1 MALGHKNHIQGD
13 SVSIAD
19 ATIANL
25 TASKP
30 VFSDATK
37 KLVSTG
43 TVPVN
48 QGGTGAATLADG
60 GLVVGNV
67 TGAVEV
73 VVAGAATEILVGGG
87 ANTKPAWGTDIPTA
101 VTIGG
106 AAITRVGGTDVAV
119 ADGGTNI
126 STYAV
131 GDLLYASTTGV
142 LSKLADVATGQ
153 YLASGGVNTA
163 PAYATL
169 NQAAVAGL
177 TTGSS
182 PAFAG
187 VSLGTGEL
195 TAGSINR
202 ASGSLTLEIGDAA
215 QITATNALVT
225 VAHDLCINETAY
237 FDAVQTATGDGTT
250 TIDWGL
256 GNKFVFTHGAMNETF
271 TFTSPGGPC
280 SLTLVMIQDGAG
292 SRTST
297 WPGTVKWPSNGTA
310 PTQSTGAADVDIVT
324 FFWDGTSYYGQAAL
338 DFA

>member
-1 MALGHKNHIQGD
+1 MSLGHKNHIKGD

-48 QGGTGAATLADG
+48 QGGTGATTLADG
-60 GLVVGNV
+60 GLVIGNV

-73 VVAGAATEILVGGG
+73 VTAGATTEILVGGG
-87 ANTKPAWGTDIPTA
+87 TATKPAWGTNIPTA
-101 VTIGG
+101 VTIGSKYIYR
-106 AAITRVGGTDVAV
+106 ADGTDVPV
-119 ADGGTNI
+119 ADGGT
-126 STYAV
+126 
-131 GDLLYASTTGV
+131 GASTFTANKV
-142 LSKLADVATGQ
+142 LKG
-153 YLASGGVNTA
+153 NTTSA
-163 PAYATL
+163 IAESDITDD
-169 NQAAVAGL
+169 
-177 TTGSS
+177 
-182 PAFAG
+182 
-187 VSLGTGEL
+187 GTK
-195 TAGSINR
+195 
-202 ASGSLTLEIGDAA
+202 
-215 QITATNALVT
+215 VT
-225 VAHDLCINETAY
+225 VGHDLCISETAY
-237 FDAVQTATGDGTT
+237 FDAVQTATGDGST

-310 PTQSTGAADVDIVT
+310 PTLSTGIADVDIVT
-324 FFWDGTSYYGQAAL
+324 FFWDGTSYYGQAGL

>member
-1 MALGHKNHIQGD
+1 MLQVDNKVFQETLTVTELKLDDTNGTNWLTVDWAENDTSDRTLGLYVNSGNR
-13 SVSIAD
+13 
-19 ATIANL
+19 TISLSGNL
-25 TASKP
+25 T
-30 VFSDATK
+30 
-37 KLVSTG
+37 
-43 TVPVN
+43 
-48 QGGTGAATLADG
+48 
-60 GLVVGNV
+60 
-67 TGAVEV
+67 VE
-73 VVAGAATEILVGGG
+73 
-87 ANTKPAWGTDIPTA
+87 
-101 VTIGG
+101 
-106 AAITRVGGTDVAV
+106 
-119 ADGGTNI
+119 
-126 STYAV
+126 
-131 GDLLYASTTGV
+131 
-142 LSKLADVATGQ
+142 
-153 YLASGGVNTA
+153 LAS
-163 PAYATL
+163 TL
-169 NQAAVAGL
+169 NQDL
-177 TTGSS
+177 TTDAS

-187 VSLGTGEL
+187 ASLGTGEL